1 MFAPDVPGRVVGAD
15 LVEVGD
21 GDRVLGLLLVVADAG
36 VLEPV
41 APQDLVGQ
49 VGGADLQHPVLHQL
63 CIRNLHISYLWCQ
76 TVKLIFSPTSQSSCF
91 TFGTDVGS

>member
-1 MFAPDVPGRVVGAD
+1 MVEIFLDTFKLFSNVFKTTIFVLDVPGRVVGHD

-41 APQDLVGQ
+41 APQDLVRQ
-49 VGGADLQHPVLHQL
+49 VGGADLQHPVLH
-63 CIRNLHISYLWCQ
+63 Y
-76 TVKLIFSPTSQSSCF
+76 VKLS
-91 TFGTDVGS
+91 TDLREVS